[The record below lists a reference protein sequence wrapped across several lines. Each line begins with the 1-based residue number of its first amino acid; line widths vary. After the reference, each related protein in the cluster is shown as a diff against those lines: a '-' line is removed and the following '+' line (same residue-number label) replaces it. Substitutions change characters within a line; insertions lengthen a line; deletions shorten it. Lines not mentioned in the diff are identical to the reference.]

1 MPDESAPADTQKIRP
16 QTPESGRP
24 PRKRRWRR
32 RAVEATL
39 GLLLAP
45 IAVWLV
51 VRATSG
57 NQGLALVLDDEVA
70 VHVDYVRG
78 TRTIVSTP
86 GYRPYVPWAQE
97 VFRFDKSPNAFV
109 MKGNVGV
116 DHNHVPR
123 LLVRANDGSSFWF
136 DELTLQYAVMPD
148 RAALVLEDSGPADA
162 YKQQLVRAHA
172 RAILRDEF
180 GRYSAEEVVTPGNL
194 RDATQRSLD
203 RLNAALNPH
212 GIEVLEV
219 STPKPAF
226 DKTYE
231 EQIARRKVA
240 NQEVEHLRAE
250 LDQLA
255 QVKIQREQAVRNS
268 KEVEMRKLEGN
279 LAADLSAA
287 QTELIRAK
295 SEADLVYQEKVGQGR
310 MTKLEKETQ
319 AALSTAKNLALF
331 DDAKKHTLAM
341 EARGESAVR
350 AALVEKLLGI
360 EFDIVP
366 YSRDPAPK
374 RIEQETTT
382 ASVLG
387 VKK

>member
-1 MPDESAPADTQKIRP
+1 
-16 QTPESGRP
+16 
-24 PRKRRWRR
+24 
-32 RAVEATL
+32 V
-39 GLLLAP
+39 LAP
-45 IAVWLV
+45 VVVWGV
-51 VRATSG
+51 VRAVSG
-57 NQGLALVLDDEVA
+57 NQGLARVLDDEVA
-70 VHVDYVRG
+70 VQTDYARG
-78 TRTIVSTP
+78 TQTIVSTP
-86 GYRPYVPWAQE
+86 GYRPYVPWMQE

-109 MKGNVGV
+109 MKGNQQE
-116 DHNHVPR
+116 DDNHVPR

-136 DELTLQYAVMPD
+136 DELTLQYALMPD
-148 RAALVLEDSGPADA
+148 QAALVLEDSGPADA
-162 YKQQLVRAHA
+162 FKHELVRAHA

-180 GRYSAEEVVTPGNL
+180 GRFSAEDVVRPENL

-203 RLNAALNPH
+203 RLNLALNPH

-255 QVKIQREQAVRNS
+255 QVKIQREQAVRNA
-268 KEVEMRKLEGN
+268 KEVEMKQLEGN

-295 SEADLVYQEKVGQGR
+295 AAADLAYAEKIGQGKVA
-310 MTKLEKETQ
+310 KLDKETQ
-319 AALSTAKNLALF
+319 AALQTAKDLALY
-331 DDAKKHTLAM
+331 DDAKKHVLAM

-350 AALVEKLLGI
+350 AALVDKLLGI
-360 EFDIVP
+360 EFDLVP
-366 YSRDPAPK
+366 YSRDPAPQ

-382 ASVLG
+382 ASLVG
-387 VKK
+387 IKK